1 MIEEIIKEIRKYT
14 EKEIKYLLETN
25 QGLII
30 YLNEE
35 EEIMVEQTYIF

>member
-14 EKEIKYLLETN
+14 EEEIKYLLETN
-25 QGLII
+25 QGLIV